1 MYIWPRYYIVI
12 YTYNLG
18 QIFLLLHSLFSSIC
32 LFSLKLPC
40 LISRGVP
47 SLLLLPWVYRYL
59 TSESSFPMGSWCSMV
74 YSQARV
80 LKNYVMD
87 LEPLNIVT
95 LKEWLVISK
104 SYTSEKCLK
113 STSKVTSPISKLST
127 YPLVMSS
134 RYHPSN
140 FTPRQP
146 WHSLLPH
153 TVTSQVLSIL
163 SQNISQ
169 VRAILSICTC
179 SPPFQTTGITL
190 LSYCDM
196 WQSGPKSLLCL
207 TQIPTS
213 EFFTQGFKVQSCHL
227 PAHNPL
233 KIFLCCYE
241 EQNPWYSIQGY

>member
-1 MYIWPRYYIVI
+1 MYILPRCYIVI

-32 LFSLKLPC
+32 LFSLKLPG
-40 LISRGVP
+40 LINGGVP

-87 LEPLNIVT
+87 LEPLNILT
-95 LKEWLVISK
+95 LKELLVISK

-113 STSKVTSPISKLST
+113 STSKVTSPISKPST

-153 TVTSQVLSIL
+153 TVSHFTSLINFISKYLSGVCRSFHLYLQPSFSNYWYNSPEQLWHGTIW
-163 SQNISQ
+163 SQQ
-169 VRAILSICTC
+169 
-179 SPPFQTTGITL
+179 SP
-190 LSYCDM
+190 
-196 WQSGPKSLLCL
+196 
-207 TQIPTS
+207 
-213 EFFTQGFKVQSCHL
+213 L
-227 PAHNPL
+227 PHSNSHFR
-233 KIFLCCYE
+233 IFY
-241 EQNPWYSIQGY
+241 PRF